1 MNVSTVTA
9 LREAKEPTQEES
21 AQPIS
26 GQSSEGQ
33 SAFAVLL
40 ALLQGL
46 STPATAQD
54 ESAVAPLEGQGDG
67 QEASAPAAALV
78 ALADSTATDA
88 LLSVVTA
95 KSATAHASAKT
106 NVGET
111 AAATGA
117 NGSVPVTVADA
128 TAISAP
134 GTTAAN
140 AAAEQPESAP
150 GTTIL
155 VSQEV
160 LGSESGLTADAEQ
173 VSVPASV
180 SAAEG
185 GQGKLAP
192 KPAPEAAASPEPS
205 VENPEVFARPVVVAK
220 VDLGETSEDPTETP
234 ERSSA
239 RYVVAKAGQVSGGDA
254 ESIEQELQE
263 SVPVQS
269 KPGQAAAA
277 SQEDASESADT
288 SEAVLSRLTATPQ
301 SEARAGA
308 VPRAHVETG
317 QARGGETPAL
327 NLVSLE
333 PAAEGR
339 AVERTAQ
346 TVTESAELSQATL
359 KTLAHDTV
367 RGVRYLLARGEQTL
381 RIRLIPES
389 LGELRLEV
397 TSTKEEISVRLSS
410 SNQTV
415 RELLHTQVHSLREAL
430 TQDGTTVSRISIVA
444 DTGTGM
450 TSQGGNADRAFS
462 QQARTWNEGGTHA
475 STNTPQQ
482 RQQSLVAP
490 RTQAPHAGALNL
502 FA

>member
-9 LREAKEPTQEES
+9 LREAKEPTQEEP
-21 AQPIS
+21 AQPVS

-46 STPATAQD
+46 AAPATEPD
-54 ESAVAPLEGQGDG
+54 GSGTVSLEGQGEG
-67 QEASAPAAALV
+67 QEAPAPAGALV

-88 LLSVVTA
+88 LLNAVTA
-95 KSATAHASAKT
+95 KSSATAASADAKAA
-106 NVGET
+106 ET
-111 AAATGA
+111 TAATGA
-117 NGSVPVTVADA
+117 NGTVPAAVVDA
-128 TAISAP
+128 TAISVP
-134 GTTAAN
+134 DSTAN
-140 AAAEQPESAP
+140 AAVEQPGAP
-150 GTTIL
+150 SVNPL
-155 VSQEV
+155 VAQ
-160 LGSESGLTADAEQ
+160 GANGAESGSPADAEQ
-173 VSVPASV
+173 FSVPASV
-180 SAAEG
+180 ATAESS
-185 GQGKLAP
+185 QGKSAP
-192 KPAPEAAASPEPS
+192 KPVHEASSTPEQS
-205 VENPEVFARPVVVAK
+205 VEDIEANARPAVVVKA
-220 VDLGETSEDPTETP
+220 DLDETSEDQSGTP
-234 ERSSA
+234 EWSSA
-239 RYVVAKAGQVSGGDA
+239 RYVVAKAGQASGVNA
-254 ESIEQELQE
+254 EPIQQQPEE
-263 SVPVQS
+263 SVSVQS
-269 KPGQAAAA
+269 KPGQAAAE
-277 SQEDASESADT
+277 SVEDSGDGPNAL
-288 SEAVLSRLTATPQ
+288 EAATSRLTATPQ
-301 SEARAGA
+301 SEARANA

-339 AVERTAQ
+339 GVERTAQ
-346 TVTESAELSQATL
+346 TAAESAESSQTTL

-367 RGVRYLLARGEQTL
+367 KGVRYLLARGEQTL

-410 SNQTV
+410 GNQTV
-415 RELLHTQVHSLREAL
+415 RELLHTQVHSLRDAL

-450 TSQGGNADRAFS
+450 ASQGGNADRAFS
-462 QQARTWNEGGTHA
+462 HQARTWNEGGTHS

-482 RQQSLVAP
+482 RQQSPVVP